1 METMLKRNSSLL
13 DISSDGSTTRYT
25 QDLASPLAQV
35 LNDGTHTYTYDPLN
49 RLIPCSP
56 DHFLNA
62 EAQRRRGAERQRG
75 KQGQSVFIC
84 VHLW

>member
-1 METMLKRNSSLL
+1 VQQYSYN
-13 DISSDGSTTRYT
+13 
-25 QDLASPLAQV
+25 AANQV
-35 LNDGTHTYTYDPLN
+35 IGWQYDAAGNLLNDGTNSYTYDPLN

-62 EAQRRRGAERQRG
+62 EAQRRREAERQRG